1 VLHRSE
7 TFGRKHLPVA
17 HAVVKIISH
26 FKAQTLSDRVRS
38 PGKSVRVGSG
48 RVGSGRVIGSD
59 PVPSLVGDVADSREC
74 YHAKFGRAI

>member
-48 RVGSGRVIGSD
+48 RVGSGHRFRSGS
-59 PVPSLVGDVADSREC
+59 VSGW
-74 YHAKFGRAI
+74 GRCWLTGMLPC